1 MLLDNYLLSIKEF
14 LVNIQKDRI
23 NGRSPFR
30 STRDDTAAAQQ
41 GVLTMQTKKLCWVG
55 IFAISFA
62 FVEASV
68 VVYLR
73 QMYGIHNLLRD
84 IPAFDSMIAFVE
96 VGREF
101 STLVMLFAAG
111 WATGRSFQSRLG
123 FAFFAFGLWD
133 IFYYIWLKLFINW
146 PESLLTPDILF
157 LIPLPWWGPVIGPVL
172 LAALMIIGGS
182 LAVIAADYEH
192 SIQFSALEIIT
203 LLGGILVMLY
213 SFMENSLSA
222 LPANLDT
229 LSQLRPST
237 FSYHIYIPGLIV
249 TVYILI
255 RAYWSLGKI
264 KPGVVGINFI

>member
-1 MLLDNYLLSIKEF
+1 
-14 LVNIQKDRI
+14 
-23 NGRSPFR
+23 
-30 STRDDTAAAQQ
+30 
-41 GVLTMQTKKLCWVG
+41 MQTKKLYWVG

-62 FVEASV
+62 FVEATV

-73 QMYGIHNLLRD
+73 QMYDIQHLLHN

-101 STLVMLFAAG
+101 STLIMLLAAG
-111 WATGRSFQSRLG
+111 WATGRSLQTRLG

-146 PESLLTPDILF
+146 PESLLAPDILF

-172 LAALMIIGGS
+172 IAALMVIGGG
-182 LAVIAADYEH
+182 LAVIAADYGH

-203 LLGGILVMLY
+203 LLGGLLVMLY

-222 LPANLDT
+222 LPANVDT

-249 TVYILI
+249 TVYILM

>member
-1 MLLDNYLLSIKEF
+1 M
-14 LVNIQKDRI
+14 
-23 NGRSPFR
+23 
-30 STRDDTAAAQQ
+30 
-41 GVLTMQTKKLCWVG
+41 
-55 IFAISFA
+55 
-62 FVEASV
+62 

-73 QMYGIHNLLRD
+73 KMYGMHNLLQD
-84 IPAFDSMIAFVE
+84 IPAFDPRIALVE

-101 STLVMLFAAG
+101 STLVMLLAVAWAAG
-111 WATGRSFQSRLG
+111 RSLQTRLG

-133 IFYYIWLKLFINW
+133 VFYYFWLKLFINW

-172 LAALMIIGGS
+172 IAALMVIGGG
-182 LAVIAADYEH
+182 LAVIAADYGH

-203 LLGGILVMLY
+203 FLGGLLVMLY
-213 SFMENSLSA
+213 SFMENSLLA
-222 LPANLDT
+222 VPADVDT

-255 RAYWSLGKI
+255 RVYWSLRKI
-264 KPGVVGINFI
+264 KPGVAGINFI